1 MTINNCK
8 EVKRG
13 WKQNVQP
20 QTLIKDEKLV
30 GGEKGGRE
38 KGLL

>member
-1 MTINNCK
+1 MIVKKIK
-8 EVKRG
+8 EIGNK
-13 WKQNVQP
+13 NVQP